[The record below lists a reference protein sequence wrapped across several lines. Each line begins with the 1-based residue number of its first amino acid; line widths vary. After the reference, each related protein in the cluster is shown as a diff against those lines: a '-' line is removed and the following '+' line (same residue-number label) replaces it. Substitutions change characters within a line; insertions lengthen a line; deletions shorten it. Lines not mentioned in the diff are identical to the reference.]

1 MLPVDHTAFGG
12 ALGGGDQACAFRVL
26 KFRHDPGVI
35 LERLVK
41 AGNNCTLYDSYLRFL
56 TVTIVT
62 DGCAMSK
69 TIIDCIKLPCS
80 FNVPRP
86 LLHPPPSRCLPK
98 SLRVTKEFKV
108 LVVPPRNVLL
118 RGLFR
123 PGFRLI
129 QHPAKI
135 LDMSSSQKMN
145 VHECSH
151 ANISRQRS
159 RYSIPRTRRQG
170 VKERVD
176 RKLALWKPHL
186 IHRIRASMVGN
197 AHPRFVYILHKQMP
211 KSSRLERD
219 WRGRL
224 HGSCHVQHC
233 EVEQA
238 VTVQAGPPGSTGRVP
253 ECRGRRRATVF
264 LAGGEKHLR

>member
-1 MLPVDHTAFGG
+1 M
-12 ALGGGDQACAFRVL
+12 C
-26 KFRHDPGVI
+26 
-35 LERLVK
+35 
-41 AGNNCTLYDSYLRFL
+41 LR
-56 TVTIVT
+56 
-62 DGCAMSK
+62 S
-69 TIIDCIKLPCS
+69 
-80 FNVPRP
+80 
-86 LLHPPPSRCLPK
+86 PK

-135 LDMSSSQKMN
+135 
-145 VHECSH
+145 
-151 ANISRQRS
+151 
-159 RYSIPRTRRQG
+159 
-170 VKERVD
+170 
-176 RKLALWKPHL
+176 L

-238 VTVQAGPPGSTGRVP
+238 MTVQAGPPGSTGRVP